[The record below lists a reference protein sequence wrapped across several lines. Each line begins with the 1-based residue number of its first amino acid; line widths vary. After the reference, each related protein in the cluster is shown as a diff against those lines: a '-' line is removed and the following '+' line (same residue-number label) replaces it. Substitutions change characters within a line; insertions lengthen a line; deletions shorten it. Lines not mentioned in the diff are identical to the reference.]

1 MKFEKLAG
9 TFIFFTVLTNTLA
22 SAATITMPDIG
33 TFEAPDGFTALSPA
47 EIQVKYARGHPPQFV
62 MGNTLRT
69 TMIAYELRAI
79 PLLEEQLAEVKSS
92 VETTLSQTFP
102 GMEWKKKALVKMH
115 GRSWIHFEYTTRGV
129 DYDVYNIMLLTPF
142 SGKVLLLNF
151 SSPKEQFRKT
161 ESVLRKSIQTI
172 ALNPDGSNHSSR

>member
-1 MKFEKLAG
+1 
-9 TFIFFTVLTNTLA
+9 
-22 SAATITMPDIG
+22 
-33 TFEAPDGFTALSPA
+33 
-47 EIQVKYARGHPPQFV
+47 
-62 MGNTLRT
+62 
-69 TMIAYELRAI
+69 
-79 PLLEEQLAEVKSS
+79 
-92 VETTLSQTFP
+92 
-102 GMEWKKKALVKMH
+102 MEWKKKALVKMH